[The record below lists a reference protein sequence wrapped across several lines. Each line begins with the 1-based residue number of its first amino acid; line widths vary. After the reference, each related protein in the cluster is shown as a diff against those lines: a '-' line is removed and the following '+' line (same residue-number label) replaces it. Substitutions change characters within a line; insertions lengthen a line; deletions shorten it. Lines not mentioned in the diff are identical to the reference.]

1 MSAQSKWAHVAHEA
15 AELAAEVRR
24 EPLDQTARVAS
35 LEKRRRKQDEPARR
49 AYANQSLALRLFVQF
64 VGYSP
69 EVKDTLNAAIEA
81 AAGLDHAITRQD
93 WEMGCYL
100 RGVSP
105 EEMERLRAL
114 PTRHKDKNTL
124 AKAWTRAYEDYQ
136 AEEKRTGIVL
146 LRRIPGSM
154 DFKTGQK
161 RASQIHALCSQDIAE
176 IAAAA
181 MKVHGKRFERFAKA
195 AAAHVEILRDTP
207 ARRAHTKEETEPKPT
222 RIRQADTPA
231 LLMVRAISKVEKLA
245 DELKRELP
253 PEMRQEARAHLIAAL
268 AALDDEAEGIQD
280 AAEATQGGA
289 AVHPDLKNRKVDKT
303 TEPDPPEDCQSA
315 YTENTEA
322 NKNAGAEG
330 VVMDK
335 LSISSPQKSPPPA
348 TYETYRQALTFFLDE
363 RMRAGASLDQAVA
376 QFDQEIGDFDEWLDR
391 VNSYGSR
398 PFSHTCPSP
407 DVDSELITERVY
419 IMCEAGDVSETEA
432 AQIARRDLC
441 EVCNEA
447 AKIARS
453 HVTELEYAPDKYM

>member
-1 MSAQSKWAHVAHEA
+1 MSAQSKWAHSAHEV

-64 VGYSP
+64 VGYDQS
-69 EVKDTLNAAIEA
+69 VADVLRAAIEA
-81 AAGLDHAITRQD
+81 AAGLDHAITRVD

-100 RGVSP
+100 RGASP
-105 EEMERLRAL
+105 DEMARLRQL
-114 PTRHKDKNTL
+114 PARHKDKRTL
-124 AKAWTRAYEDYQ
+124 AMAWTRAYAEYET
-136 AEEKRTGIVL
+136 EEKRTGIVA
-146 LRRIPGSM
+146 LRRIPGSK
-154 DFKTGQK
+154 DFKTGQQ

-181 MKVHGKRFERFAKA
+181 MKIHGKRFERFARA

-280 AAEATQGGA
+280 GETAADPVDLDLRINRSTKSPETAPA
-289 AVHPDLKNRKVDKT
+289 AKVECTDT
-303 TEPDPPEDCQSA
+303 EITEPA
-315 YTENTEA
+315 
-322 NKNAGAEG
+322 KNAGADDG
-330 VVMDK
+330 VVYNLYTQPPAK
-335 LSISSPQKSPPPA
+335 TAPPA
-348 TYETYRQALTFFLDE
+348 TYETYRKSLTFFLDE
-363 RMRAGASLDQAVA
+363 RMRAGASLDGAVA
-376 QFDQEIGDFDEWLDR
+376 QFEHEIGDFDGWLDR

-407 DVDSELITERVY
+407 DVDPELITERVY

-441 EVCNEA
+441 EVCAEA

-453 HVTELEYAPDKYM
+453 HVTELEYASGKYM

>member
-100 RGVSP
+100 RGVSH
-105 EEMERLRAL
+105 EETERLRAL
-114 PTRHKDKNTL
+114 PARHKDKSTL

-195 AAAHVEILRDTP
+195 AAAHVSILRDNP
-207 ARRAHTKEETEPKPT
+207 ARRAHTKDETTEAKPK
-222 RIRQADTPA
+222 RIQQPDTPA

-253 PEMRQEARAHLIAAL
+253 PEMRAEARAHLIAAL
-268 AALDDEAEGIQD
+268 AALDDEAEDIQD
-280 AAEATQGGA
+280 TAEATQGGA

-303 TEPDPPEDCQSA
+303 TETDPPADCQSA

-322 NKNAGAEG
+322 SKNAGAEG
-330 VVMDK
+330 VVLDN
-335 LSISSPQKSPPPA
+335 LSNSSPQTSPPPIA
-348 TYETYRQALTFFLDE
+348 YQTYRKALTFFLDE
-363 RMRAGASLDQAVA
+363 KQRAGMSLDEAVA
-376 QFDQEIGDFDEWLDR
+376 LFEAEIGDEEAWTER
-391 VNSYGSR
+391 MNSYSR

-407 DVDSELITERVY
+407 DVDPDLIAERVAV
-419 IMCEAGDVSETEA
+419 MCEGSDVSETEA
-432 AQIARRDLC
+432 AGIARRELC
-441 EVCNEA
+441 ETCHEVERLT
-447 AKIARS
+447 RS
-453 HVTELEYAPDKYM
+453 QVTELEYAPGKYM

>member
-100 RGVSP
+100 RGVSH

-114 PTRHKDKNTL
+114 PARHKDKSTL

-146 LRRIPGSM
+146 LRRISGSK
-154 DFKTGQK
+154 DFKTGQQK
-161 RASQIHALCSQDIAE
+161 ASQIHAPVAQDLAE

-181 MKVHGKRFERFAKA
+181 MKVHGKKRFERFAQA
-195 AAAHVEILRDTP
+195 AAAHVSILRDDPT
-207 ARRAHTKEETEPKPT
+207 RRAHTKEKDPAPSRMKQP
-222 RIRQADTPA
+222 DTPA
-231 LLMVRAISKVEKLA
+231 LAVVRFLKRVEKA
-245 DELKRELP
+245 VDELMRDVP
-253 PEMRQEARAHLIAAL
+253 PELQTEARAHVESLLAQKFDADGDTQDGKQVAASV
-268 AALDDEAEGIQD
+268 D
-280 AAEATQGGA
+280 
-289 AVHPDLKNRKVDKT
+289 PDLNINRSTKT
-303 TEPDPPEDCQSA
+303 TKADPAEMRKNAP
-315 YTENTEA
+315 TGHTEA
-322 NKNAGAEG
+322 AKNAGSNAEPLY
-330 VVMDK
+330 K
-335 LSISSPQKSPPPA
+335 LCTGSPPKSPPPA
-348 TYETYRQALTFFLDE
+348 TYETYRKALTFFLDE

-376 QFDQEIGDFDEWLDR
+376 QFEEEIGDFDEWLER
-391 VNSYGSR
+391 VSSYGR
-398 PFSHTCPSP
+398 HVSHTCPSP
-407 DVDSELITERVY
+407 DVDPDLIAERVY

-432 AQIARRDLC
+432 AQVARRELC
-441 EVCNEA
+441 EVCGEA

-453 HVTELEYAPDKYM
+453 RVTELEYAPGKFM

>member
-1 MSAQSKWAHVAHEA
+1 MSASKKWAHVAREA

-64 VGYSP
+64 VGYDQS
-69 EVKDTLNAAIEA
+69 VADVLRAAIEA
-81 AAGLDHAITRQD
+81 AAGLDHAITHVD

-100 RGVSP
+100 RGASP
-105 EEMERLRAL
+105 DEMARLRQL
-114 PTRHKDKNTL
+114 PARHKDKLAL
-124 AKAWTRAYEDYQ
+124 AKAWTRAFAEYE
-136 AEEKRTGIVL
+136 AEEKRTGIVA
-146 LRRIPGSM
+146 LRRIPGSK
-154 DFKTGQK
+154 DFKTGQQ

-181 MKVHGKRFERFAKA
+181 TKISGKRFERFARA

-280 AAEATQGGA
+280 TAEAPPCGA
-289 AVHPDLKNRKVDKT
+289 AVHLDLKNRKVDKT
-303 TEPDPPEDCQSA
+303 TEPDPPADCQSA

-322 NKNAGAEG
+322 NKNAGAGG
-330 VVMDK
+330 VVMDN
-335 LSISSPQKSPPPA
+335 LSTTPPQKTAPPA
-348 TYETYRQALTFFLDE
+348 TYETYRKALTFFLDE

-376 QFDQEIGDFDEWLDR
+376 QFEHEIGDFDGWLDR
-391 VNSYGSR
+391 VNSYSR

-407 DVDSELITERVY
+407 DVDPELITERVY
-419 IMCEAGDVSETEA
+419 IMCEAGDISETEA

-441 EVCNEA
+441 EVCAEA
-447 AKIARS
+447 ANIARS
-453 HVTELEYAPDKYM
+453 HVTELEYAPGKFM